1 MTFKN
6 GDKVTLIDAYG
17 GHTVGSLHLPDLVLY
32 APSTGKK
39 WTETRVETGAYSVHT
54 LILED
59 GRKFRSEGR
68 LKKGTSVTKP

>member
-17 GHTVGSLHLPDLVLY
+17 GHTTGELYLPDIELY
-32 APSTGKK
+32 SPATGKK
-39 WTETRVETGAYSVHT
+39 WQETRIETGAYAVHT

-59 GRKFRSEGR
+59 GRRFRSEGR
-68 LKKGTSVTKP
+68 LKAS